1 MKKFL
6 KKHIF
11 LILLVA
17 LSIPAV
23 MALFRSGFYGASDDL
38 HVAWLF
44 QMDKVVRAWQIP
56 PRFVPDISFGFGYPL
71 FNFVFPLP
79 FYIGELFHLTGF
91 NFVDSIKIVFGISL
105 IGSAIS
111 MYFLLKEVISKN
123 LAFLGSLIYLYT
135 PYRST
140 DVYVRGAIGESL
152 SFVFLPIVILSI
164 IKKNT
169 PILAVSIAGLILSHN
184 IFSYMF
190 FPFILIFV
198 LLRFSWKSIW
208 GIVLGLLISVY
219 FWLPAIVDSKLM
231 KYETVFNFADHFT
244 TLKQLITPYF
254 GYGAS
259 VAGPY
264 DGMSFFIGLENLVVI
279 TGGIVFGLLNWKKIS
294 TLGKSVFVLGTV
306 IFICSV
312 FMMNFR
318 SSFFWSNIPLLPYF
332 QFPWRFLTTTTFA
345 SVLFLIPFD
354 QVKNFRSS
362 VLVAVTVILVVA
374 LNFNYFKP
382 HDFLGRTDS
391 YYINRYIP
399 SPSASPEYMQT
410 QEEYLRLPKD
420 TANRPT
426 KVYPLLFGN
435 RDFIYGIIKTDGIYS
450 KISLNLKS
458 DETIY
463 YSKYNFPGWVVKV
476 DGREVE
482 INSGKPFGQI
492 SIRVPKGQHILEFEF
507 RETRFKL
514 VLDAISVIALL
525 AVVWLMSVKT
535 KKK

>member
-56 PRFVPDISFGFGYPL
+56 PRFVPDLSFGFGYPL

-184 IFSYMF
+184 IVSYMF

-231 KYETVFNFADHFT
+231 KYETVFNFADHFP

-254 GYGAS
+254 GYGA
-259 VAGPY
+259 
-264 DGMSFFIGLENLVVI
+264 
-279 TGGIVFGLLNWKKIS
+279 
-294 TLGKSVFVLGTV
+294 
-306 IFICSV
+306 
-312 FMMNFR
+312 
-318 SSFFWSNIPLLPYF
+318 
-332 QFPWRFLTTTTFA
+332 
-345 SVLFLIPFD
+345 
-354 QVKNFRSS
+354 
-362 VLVAVTVILVVA
+362 
-374 LNFNYFKP
+374 
-382 HDFLGRTDS
+382 
-391 YYINRYIP
+391 
-399 SPSASPEYMQT
+399 
-410 QEEYLRLPKD
+410 
-420 TANRPT
+420 
-426 KVYPLLFGN
+426 
-435 RDFIYGIIKTDGIYS
+435 
-450 KISLNLKS
+450 
-458 DETIY
+458 
-463 YSKYNFPGWVVKV
+463 
-476 DGREVE
+476 
-482 INSGKPFGQI
+482 
-492 SIRVPKGQHILEFEF
+492 
-507 RETRFKL
+507 
-514 VLDAISVIALL
+514 
-525 AVVWLMSVKT
+525 
-535 KKK
+535 